1 MAQVSKTTITQDFV
15 KVSDLVDKLQE
26 LDIRNA
32 FNDMPME
39 YISVSYL
46 YDIIDDLKINQ
57 EVELD
62 IHLVDNKIEAN

>member
-26 LDIRNA
+26 NVFD
-32 FNDMPME
+32 DMPME

-46 YDIIDDLKINQ
+46 YDIIDDLKISQ
-57 EVELD
+57 EVELG
-62 IHLVDNKIEAN
+62 IHLVDNKIKEN

>member
-26 LDIRNA
+26 NVFDD
-32 FNDMPME
+32 FPME

-46 YDIIDDLKINQ
+46 YDIIDGLKISQ
-57 EVELD
+57 EVELGFD
-62 IHLVDNKIEAN
+62 LTHSKIEAN

>member
-26 LDIRNA
+26 NVFD
-32 FNDMPME
+32 DMPME
-39 YISVSYL
+39 YISVPYL
-46 YDIIDDLKINQ
+46 YDIIDDLKLSQ

>member
-26 LDIRNA
+26 NVFD
-32 FNDMPME
+32 DMPME

-46 YDIIDDLKINQ
+46 YDIIDNLKISQ
-57 EVELD
+57 EVELGID
-62 IHLVDNKIEAN
+62 LANNIEAN

>member
-1 MAQVSKTTITQDFV
+1 MAQISKTTITQDFV

-26 LDIRNA
+26 NVFD
-32 FNDMPME
+32 DMPME

-46 YDIIDDLKINQ
+46 YDIIDDLKISQ